1 MNNSYA
7 QILEKILS
15 LVSQYVRGK
24 IELSE
29 DTVLQD
35 DVGLSS
41 LQIMEL
47 IFEVEEEFDISFP
60 HNRLPD
66 IRTVKELSE
75 TIVAAIER

>member
-1 MNNSYA
+1 LNNSYA